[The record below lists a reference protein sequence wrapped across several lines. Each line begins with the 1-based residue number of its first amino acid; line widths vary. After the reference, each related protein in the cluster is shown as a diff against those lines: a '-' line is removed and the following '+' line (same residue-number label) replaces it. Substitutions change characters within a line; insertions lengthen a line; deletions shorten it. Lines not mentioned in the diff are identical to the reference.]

1 MKKKNWDNYLNDYQK
16 KKNLHFKISP
26 NWAFYVKKTKNK
38 NKQTKKHHH
47 IVEERVSYFAIIL
60 FCLASL
66 DPGRKSKANVK
77 KGLRNS
83 IFYFMKSC
91 PLTKGYILCLPIN
104 RILTEVDEIL
114 GENWLKNKF
123 CLFLS
128 IYMLINMLH
137 VYKCVCTKW
146 HQKKKKK
153 KMFLPLGSL

>member
-1 MKKKNWDNYLNDYQK
+1 MTTKKKK
-16 KKNLHFKISP
+16 TKLHFKISP
-26 NWAFYVKKTKNK
+26 NWAFYVKTKQNK
-38 NKQTKKHHH
+38 KKH
-47 IVEERVSYFAIIL
+47 IVEERVSYFTIIL

-123 CLFLS
+123 FLFLS

-137 VYKCVCTKW
+137 VYKCVCT
-146 HQKKKKK
+146 
-153 KMFLPLGSL
+153 